1 MRRSSTEVS
10 PGSAGINRMDHREL
24 TVQKLVDDN
33 QSVLKLEWA
42 AGRSGA
48 ENLITTNDVCRPGL
62 ALAGFF
68 DPFPYHRVQ
77 ILSKVEFRFLD
88 SLSEEDRENAVFK
101 LLSYDIPVVIC
112 ASGNRMYD
120 WAIKKAEERQTPI
133 LLSESSSTAVAHLLS
148 EYLDDW
154 FAPTTVVHGTLVDV
168 FGIGL
173 LFTGKSG
180 VGKSEIA
187 LDLVER
193 GHRLVAD
200 DVVTLTRTARGIL
213 NGTGNELL
221 THHMEV
227 RGIGIID
234 VQSIF
239 GIQCI
244 RLKKRVE
251 VEVILKEWDEVG
263 EADRLG
269 MEEKAAEL
277 LGVQIP
283 QVVLPIVPGKNIT
296 VLAETIALNHLMKI
310 SGLNAAQTL
319 NQKLLERMERKKLAR
334 LELGEDYE

>member
-1 MRRSSTEVS
+1 MELY
-10 PGSAGINRMDHREL
+10 PAGADIDFSMSQREL
-24 TVQKLVDDN
+24 TVQQLVEDN
-33 QSVLKLEWA
+33 KDILKLAWA

-48 ENLITTNDVCRPGL
+48 NKLITTNDVCRPGL

-77 ILSKVEFRFLD
+77 ILSKVEFSYLD
-88 SLSEEDRENAVFK
+88 SLSEEERMNSMFT
-101 LLSYDIPVVIC
+101 LFSYDIPMVIC
-112 ASGNRMYD
+112 AAGNIMPE
-120 WAIKKAEERQTPI
+120 WAIERAEEKQIPV
-133 LLSESSSTAVAHLLS
+133 LSSEHSSPVVAHLLS

-168 FGIGL
+168 YGVGL

-200 DVVTLTRTARGIL
+200 DVVTLDRTARGTL

-221 THHMEV
+221 THHMEI

-234 VQSIF
+234 VQGIF

-251 VEVILKEWDEVG
+251 VEVILKEWDEV
-263 EADRLG
+263 EEIDRLG
-269 MEEKAAEL
+269 MEERTTEF

-283 QVVLPIVPGKNIT
+283 QVILPIVPGKNIT
-296 VLAETIALNHLMKI
+296 MLAETIALNHLMKI
-310 SGLNAAQTL
+310 SGMNAAQTL
-319 NQKLLERMERKKLAR
+319 NEKLLERMERKSRAR

>member
-1 MRRSSTEVS
+1 
-10 PGSAGINRMDHREL
+10 MDHREL

-33 QSVLKLEWA
+33 KDVLELKWV
-42 AGRSGA
+42 AGRAGA
-48 ENLITTNDVCRPGL
+48 DISITTNDVCRPGL

-68 DPFPYHRVQ
+68 DPFQFHRVQ
-77 ILSKVEFRFLD
+77 ILSNVEFRFLD
-88 SLSEEDRENAVFK
+88 SLGDEERKSSMLKF
-101 LLSYDIPVVIC
+101 LSYDIPVIIC

-120 WAIKKAEERQTPI
+120 WALEEAEERRIPV
-133 LLSESSSTAVAHLLS
+133 LLSAQSSSTITHLLS

-154 FAPTTVVHGTLVDV
+154 FAPSTVVHGTLVDV
-168 FGIGL
+168 YGIGL

-180 VGKSEIA
+180 IGKSEIA

-200 DVVTLTRTARGIL
+200 DVVTLMRTARGIL

-221 THHMEV
+221 THHMEI

-234 VQSIF
+234 VQGIF
-239 GIQCI
+239 GIRCI
-244 RLKKRVE
+244 RLRKRVE
-251 VEVILKEWDEVG
+251 VEVILREWGDVD

-269 MEEKAAEL
+269 LEDKTTEI

-283 QVVLPIVPGKNIT
+283 QVILPIVPGKNIT

-310 SGLNAAQTL
+310 SGLNSAQTL
-319 NQKLLERMERKKLAR
+319 NEKLLERMEKKKLAR
-334 LELGEDYE
+334 MSLGEDYE

>member
-1 MRRSSTEVS
+1 MIHME
-10 PGSAGINRMDHREL
+10 HREL
-24 TVQKLVDDN
+24 IVQKLVDDN
-33 QSVLKLEWA
+33 KDLLKLEWA
-42 AGRSGA
+42 AGRTGSDKV
-48 ENLITTNDVCRPGL
+48 ITTNDVCRPGL

-77 ILSKVEFRFLD
+77 IFSKVEFGYLD
-88 SLSEEDRENAVFK
+88 SLTEEDRKKSISRFF
-101 LLSYDIPVVIC
+101 SYEIPVVIC
-112 ASGNRMYD
+112 ASGNRMYE
-120 WAIKKAEERQTPI
+120 WALGMAEEKQIPVLT
-133 LLSESSSTAVAHLLS
+133 SEHSSTAVAHLLS

-154 FAPTTVVHGTLVDV
+154 FAPSTVVHGTLVDV
-168 FGIGL
+168 YGIGL

-180 VGKSEIA
+180 IGKSEIA
-187 LDLVER
+187 LDLIER

-213 NGTGNELL
+213 NGMGNELL

-234 VQSIF
+234 VQGIF

-251 VEVILKEWDEVG
+251 VEVVLKEWGEVD

-269 MEEKAAEL
+269 LEERTAEFL
-277 LGVQIP
+277 DVEIP
-283 QVVLPIVPGKNIT
+283 QVILPIVPGKNIT

-310 SGLNAAQTL
+310 FGQNAAQSL
-319 NQKLLERMERKKLAR
+319 NEKLLERMERKKKAR
-334 LELGEDYE
+334 QTLGEDYE

>member
-1 MRRSSTEVS
+1 MELY
-10 PGSAGINRMDHREL
+10 PAGADIDFSMSQREL
-24 TVQKLVDDN
+24 TVQQLVEDN
-33 QSVLKLEWA
+33 KDILKLAWA

-48 ENLITTNDVCRPGL
+48 NKLITTNDVCRPGL

-77 ILSKVEFRFLD
+77 ILSKVEFSYLD
-88 SLSEEDRENAVFK
+88 SLSEEERKNSVFT
-101 LLSYDIPVVIC
+101 LFSYDIPMVIC
-112 ASGNRMYD
+112 AAGNIMPE
-120 WAIKKAEERQTPI
+120 WAIERAEEKQIPV
-133 LLSESSSTAVAHLLS
+133 LSSEHSSTVVAHLLS

-168 FGIGL
+168 YGVGL

-200 DVVTLTRTARGIL
+200 DVVTLTRTARGTL

-221 THHMEV
+221 THHMEI

-234 VQSIF
+234 VQGIF

-251 VEVILKEWDEVG
+251 VEVILKEWDEV
-263 EADRLG
+263 EEIDRLG
-269 MEEKAAEL
+269 MEERTTEF

-283 QVVLPIVPGKNIT
+283 QVILPIVPGKNIT
-296 VLAETIALNHLMKI
+296 MLAETIALNHLMKI
-310 SGLNAAQTL
+310 SGMNAAQTL
-319 NQKLLERMERKKLAR
+319 NEKLLERMERKSRAR

>member
-1 MRRSSTEVS
+1 MELY
-10 PGSAGINRMDHREL
+10 PAGADIDFSMSQREL
-24 TVQKLVDDN
+24 TVQQLVEDN
-33 QSVLKLEWA
+33 KDILKLAWA

-48 ENLITTNDVCRPGL
+48 NKLITTNDVCRPGL

-77 ILSKVEFRFLD
+77 ILSKVEFSYLD
-88 SLSEEDRENAVFK
+88 SLSEEERMNSMFT
-101 LLSYDIPVVIC
+101 LFSYDIPMVIC
-112 ASGNRMYD
+112 AAGNIMPE
-120 WAIKKAEERQTPI
+120 WAIERADEKQIPV
-133 LLSESSSTAVAHLLS
+133 LLSEHSSPVVAHLLS

-168 FGIGL
+168 YGVGL

-221 THHMEV
+221 THHMEI

-234 VQSIF
+234 VQGIF

-251 VEVILKEWDEVG
+251 VEVILKEWDDVE
-263 EADRLG
+263 EMDRLG
-269 MEEKAAEL
+269 MEERTTEF

-283 QVVLPIVPGKNIT
+283 QVILPIVPGKNIT

-310 SGLNAAQTL
+310 SGMNAAQTL
-319 NQKLLERMERKKLAR
+319 NEKLLERMERKSRAR

>member
-1 MRRSSTEVS
+1 MELY
-10 PGSAGINRMDHREL
+10 PAGADIDFSMSQREL
-24 TVQKLVDDN
+24 TVQQLVEDN
-33 QSVLKLEWA
+33 KDILKLAWA

-48 ENLITTNDVCRPGL
+48 NKLITTNDVCRPGL

-77 ILSKVEFRFLD
+77 ILSKVEFSYLD
-88 SLSEEDRENAVFK
+88 SLSEEERKNSVFT
-101 LLSYDIPVVIC
+101 LFSYDIPMVIC
-112 ASGNRMYD
+112 AAGNTMPE
-120 WAIKKAEERQTPI
+120 WAIERAEEKQIPV
-133 LLSESSSTAVAHLLS
+133 LSSEHSSPVVAHLLS

-168 FGIGL
+168 YGVGL

-200 DVVTLTRTARGIL
+200 DVVTLTRTARGTL

-221 THHMEV
+221 THHMEI

-234 VQSIF
+234 VQGIF

-251 VEVILKEWDEVG
+251 VEVILKEWDEV
-263 EADRLG
+263 EEIDRLG
-269 MEEKAAEL
+269 MEERTTEF

-283 QVVLPIVPGKNIT
+283 QVILPIVPGKNIT
-296 VLAETIALNHLMKI
+296 MLAETIALNHLMKI
-310 SGLNAAQTL
+310 SGMNAAQTL
-319 NQKLLERMERKKLAR
+319 NEKLLERMERKSRAR